1 MQMPDSPAKVS
12 GCQKLGDPTLGTVV
26 DRMCFGW
33 QGQIAATLPP
43 ELMTQVED
51 RGRFLPIM
59 PSRKD

>member
-1 MQMPDSPAKVS
+1 MQMPDCPAKVS
-12 GCQKLGDPTLGTVV
+12 GCQKLGDPPLV